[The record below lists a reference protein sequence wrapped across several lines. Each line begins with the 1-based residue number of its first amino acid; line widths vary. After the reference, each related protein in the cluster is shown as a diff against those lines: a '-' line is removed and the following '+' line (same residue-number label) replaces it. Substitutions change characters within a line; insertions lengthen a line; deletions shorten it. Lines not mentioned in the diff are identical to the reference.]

1 MQRFVQLAFDLFG
14 AAPAAPAPVRRV
26 RSPRRVVAPVS
37 SSMPDSLFAGPE
49 QAQDADT
56 LVPPDRPAAVG
67 STQPAESMSQVF
79 APTTWHHPRANRSC
93 RLGACEVAYEFKRG
107 KRRTIGL
114 SVSPEGLTVSAPRWT
129 PVGEV
134 EALLR
139 DKSDWVLEKLQRAR
153 DRAGELAQARTV
165 WANGAEFDFL
175 GQRVRLV
182 LDPTHAFAEVGAVL
196 LASEGNAE
204 APKLPTLKLGLAQNA
219 SEVQIRDAAQAW
231 LMRQAKRI
239 FAERLDLF
247 APQLGV
253 SYQRLRLSSA
263 GTRWGS
269 ASVDG
274 TIRLNWRLVHLR
286 MDMID
291 YVVVHELSHL
301 RHMDHSP
308 QFWDVVASVMP
319 DHAQRRR
326 ALKQAAVPLGE

>member
-1 MQRFVQLAFDLFG
+1 
-14 AAPAAPAPVRRV
+14 
-26 RSPRRVVAPVS
+26 
-37 SSMPDSLFAGPE
+37 
-49 QAQDADT
+49 
-56 LVPPDRPAAVG
+56 
-67 STQPAESMSQVF
+67 
-79 APTTWHHPRANRSC
+79 APTTWHHPRANRSL

-114 SVSPEGLTVSAPRWT
+114 SVGPDGLTVSAPRWT

-139 DKSDWVLEKLQRAR
+139 DKSGWVLEKLQRAR
-153 DRAGELAQARTV
+153 DRAGELAQARTL
-165 WANGAEFDFL
+165 WADGAEFDFL

-182 LDPTHAFAEVGAVL
+182 LDPTHGFSEVGAVL
-196 LASEGNAE
+196 QPAADAAAGLA
-204 APKLPTLKLGLAQNA
+204 TLRLGLSHNA
-219 SEVQIRDAAQAW
+219 GEVQIRDAAQAW
-231 LMRQAKRI
+231 LMRQAKRV
-239 FAERLDLF
+239 FAERLELF

-253 SYQRLRLSSA
+253 RYERLRLSSA

-274 TIRLNWRLVHLR
+274 TIRLNWRLIHLSL
-286 MDMID
+286 DMID

-319 DHAQRRR
+319 DHQQRRR
-326 ALKQAAVPLGE
+326 ALKHAALPLGE

>member
-1 MQRFVQLAFDLFG
+1 MPTLD
-14 AAPAAPAPVRRV
+14 APV
-26 RSPRRVVAPVS
+26 
-37 SSMPDSLFAGPE
+37 
-49 QAQDADT
+49 DAD
-56 LVPPDRPAAVG
+56 RPRVEG
-67 STQPAESMSQVF
+67 PCLPAESLSQVF

-153 DRAGELAQARTV
+153 DRAGELAQARTL
-165 WANGAEFDFL
+165 WADGAEFDFL

-182 LDPTHAFAEVGAVL
+182 IDPTHGFSEVGAVL
-196 LASEGNAE
+196 APPPEDGTGLA
-204 APKLPTLKLGLAQNA
+204 TLRLGLAHNA
-219 SEVQIRDAAQAW
+219 GEVQIRDAAQAW

-239 FAERLDLF
+239 FAERLDVF

-253 SYQRLRLSSA
+253 RYERLRLSSA

-286 MDMID
+286 LDMID